1 MEFLSKDSLK
11 KLGKDVIFGRVPNED
26 RGPNPMSPITKYD
39 PFFHLRS
46 DKRDSE
52 IVLDLLKKENDYAKE
67 STKHLKYFS
76 EKLYEKILSH
86 IDENE
91 RSVPHMYKKYWFW
104 STTKKG
110 LSYDIYWR
118 KLVTKNSKSSGKPEI
133 ILDVNKLAK
142 GKKFCD
148 IGTVSIHPTKNWLLY
163 TVDFKG
169 DEIYK
174 PYFLNLSTETKK
186 YIYTKDTESF
196 PKIDDIIWGTNQS
209 LFYTTT
215 DDAHRPNKIW
225 YYNLG
230 SSSHTCI
237 YTDNDPLF
245 NVGLS
250 KSDSE
255 RFIFISSE
263 STETS
268 EVWHIDLKDSGN
280 SGKLKLNLILKRK
293 KGITYDVEHQGAY
306 FYMITNKGN
315 TNLEKSQNN
324 KIMRYNIST
333 KKLTDF
339 KKYDPKIFIESL
351 QTFKKF
357 VIIQGRENASTRMW
371 FVDTSKSKND
381 WVPIESEGKYK
392 DISLGTNENYD
403 TDIIQID
410 IESFTIPEKVFNY
423 NVFTKDSKLIWEK
436 PVPNYDP
443 SKYAAKRVFVKS
455 RDNKETIPM
464 YIVHRKDLDL
474 SKTNPTILYSYG
486 AYGTNLDPDFSVYRT
501 ALLDLGIIYCVANI
515 RGGSE
520 KGRYWYEDSGKY
532 LKKKNTFYDFIDC
545 IDYLNE
551 TYTEPSKLGI
561 VGRSAGGLLM
571 GAVLNMA
578 PEKFAVALCGVPFVD
593 VINTMSDSSIPLTS
607 SEWEEVG
614 NPNEKKYF
622 KYMESYSPYDNVKK
636 QKYPSIIVT
645 AGLWDYRVQYWEPL
659 KWITKLRH
667 LNRGTD
673 NLKAILKVN
682 MDAGHFSTTDRYDI
696 IRERAWEF
704 AIVCEVIGVTF

>member
-1 MEFLSKDSLK
+1 MEFLQDSDRK
-11 KLGKDVIFGRVPNED
+11 KLGKDVVIGKVKGSD

-52 IVLDLLKKENDYAKE
+52 IVLDLLKKENDYADKVTE
-67 STKHLKYFS
+67 HLKYFS
-76 EKLYEKILSH
+76 EKLYNNILSH

-91 RSVPHMYKKYWFW
+91 RSVPYMYKKYWFW
-104 STTKKG
+104 TTTKKG

-118 KLVTKNSKSSGKPEI
+118 KPMEGSRAEI
-133 ILDVNKLAK
+133 MLDVNKLAK

-148 IGTVSIHPTKNWLLY
+148 IGTISVHPTKDWLLY
-163 TVDFKG
+163 TVDFIG
-169 DEIYK
+169 DEVYK
-174 PYFLNLSTETKK
+174 PYFLNLSTKK

-196 PKIDDIIWGTNQS
+196 PKIDDIIWGTNQN

-230 SSSHTCI
+230 TSSHTCI
-237 YTDNDPLF
+237 FTDDDQLF
-245 NVGLS
+245 NVGVS

-268 EVWHIDLKDSGN
+268 EIWYIDLKDSGN
-280 SGKLKLNLILKRK
+280 STLKLNLILKRK
-293 KGITYDVEHQGAY
+293 KGVTYDAENQGSY
-306 FYMITNKGN
+306 FYIITNMDGSK
-315 TNLEKSQNN
+315 NN
-324 KIMRYNIST
+324 KLMKYNIST
-333 KKLTDF
+333 KKLTDV
-339 KKYDPKIFIESL
+339 KKYDPKIFIEGM

-357 VIIQGRENASTRMW
+357 LIIEGRENSSPITW
-371 FVDTSKSKND
+371 FVDSKND
-381 WVPIESEGKYK
+381 QEWVPIKSEGKYI
-392 DISLGTNENYD
+392 DISLGTNEIYD

-436 PVPNYDP
+436 PVPNYD
-443 SKYAAKRVFVKS
+443 SFKYVTKRVFVKS
-455 RDNKETIPM
+455 RDKKETIPM
-464 YIVHRKDLDL
+464 YIIHKKNLDL
-474 SKTNPTILYSYG
+474 SKTNPTILYGYG
-486 AYGTNLDPDFSVYRT
+486 SYGTNLDPDFSVYRT
-501 ALLDLGIIYCVANI
+501 ALLDLGIIYCIANI

-520 KGRYWYEDSGKY
+520 KGRSWYEDSGKY
-532 LKKKNTFYDFIDC
+532 LTKKNTFYDFIDC
-545 IDYLNE
+545 IDYLNKN
-551 TYTEPSKLGI
+551 YTEPSKLGI
-561 VGRSAGGLLM
+561 IGRSAGGLLM
-571 GAVLNMA
+571 GSVINMA

-593 VINTMSDSSIPLTS
+593 VINTMIDPSIPLVVG
-607 SEWEEVG
+607 EWEEWG

-622 KYMESYSPYDNVKK
+622 KYMESYSPYDNVEKK
-636 QKYPSIIVT
+636 KYPLIVVT

-667 LNRGTD
+667 LNRGTE
-673 NLKAILKVN
+673 NLEAILKVN
-682 MDAGHFSTTDRYDI
+682 MAAGHFSTTDRYEI
-696 IRERAWEF
+696 IKERAWEF
-704 AIVCEVIGVTF
+704 AIVCEAIGATF